1 MLAAKVGIAAGR
13 PILRPHAEDVAD
25 VVVRLAVIMDT
36 VVVAAEAAV
45 VDAADKEERSERKL
59 VTAMAAATAA
69 GRTHEVVRGR
79 TNTRR
84 DRRIT
89 IGNEDMTKRWPRR
102 EAQVVEEA
110 IKYFVALVY

>member
-13 PILRPHAEDVAD
+13 QTLRPHAEDVAD
-25 VVVRLAVIMDT
+25 VVVRFAVIMDT
-36 VVVAAEAAV
+36 VVVVAEAAV
-45 VDAADKEERSERKL
+45 VDVADREERLERKL
-59 VTAMAAATAA
+59 VTAAAATA

-89 IGNEDMTKRWPRR
+89 IGNEDTTKRWPRR

>member
-1 MLAAKVGIAAGR
+1 
-13 PILRPHAEDVAD
+13 
-25 VVVRLAVIMDT
+25 MDT

-59 VTAMAAATAA
+59 VTATAA

>member
-1 MLAAKVGIAAGR
+1 VLAVKVGIAAGR

-25 VVVRLAVIMDT
+25 VVVRLAVIVDT
-36 VVVAAEAAV
+36 VVAAAEAAV
-45 VDAADKEERSERKL
+45 VDAADREERAERKL
-59 VTAMAAATAA
+59 VTAMA

-84 DRRIT
+84 DTRIT
-89 IGNEDMTKRWPRR
+89 IGNEDTTKRWPRR
-102 EAQVVEEA
+102 EGQVVEEV

>member
-36 VVVAAEAAV
+36 LVVAAEAAV
-45 VDAADKEERSERKL
+45 VDVVDREKRSERKL
-59 VTAMAAATAA
+59 VTATA

-79 TNTRR
+79 TSTRR

-89 IGNEDMTKRWPRR
+89 IGNEGTTKRWPRR
-102 EAQVVEEA
+102 GAQVVEEA

>member
-36 VVVAAEAAV
+36 LVAAAEAAV

-59 VTAMAAATAA
+59 VTAMA

-79 TNTRR
+79 TSTRR

-89 IGNEDMTKRWPRR
+89 IENEGTTKRWPKRG
-102 EAQVVEEA
+102 AQVVEEA